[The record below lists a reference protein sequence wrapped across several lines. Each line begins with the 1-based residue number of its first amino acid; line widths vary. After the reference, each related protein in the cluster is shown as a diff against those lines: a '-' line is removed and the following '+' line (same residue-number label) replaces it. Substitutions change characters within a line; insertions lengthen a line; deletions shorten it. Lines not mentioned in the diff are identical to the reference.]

1 MPSGPR
7 GYVVAVAAVGV
18 AAALTLALQ
27 PYIGTAISPL
37 FFAAVVV
44 ACWSGGLRPGLLA
57 TVLWILAVVVGL
69 LAVILCVTIILLPLG
84 IPLLLLS
91 RKLFGAGG
99 RLVVPRSVRHPIQ
112 EADKAADKSG
122 DKARKRARKLGKS
135 MPDLDADKAK
145 KKTRKFL
152 KRQRKTLAG

>member
-1 MPSGPR
+1 MR
-7 GYVVAVAAVGV
+7 
-18 AAALTLALQ
+18 L
-27 PYIGTAISPL
+27 
-37 FFAAVVV
+37 
-44 ACWSGGLRPGLLA
+44 LRGLLA
-57 TVLWILAVVVGL
+57 TVLWILATVIGL

-99 RLVVPRSVRHPIQ
+99 RLMLPRSVRHPLQ
-112 EADKAADKSG
+112 EADKA
-122 DKARKRARKLGKS
+122 

-152 KRQRKTLAG
+152 KRRRKSGSPVG